1 MSTFSISTINFLDD
15 ITLTSQSQGF
25 DDLVRGLVAIQPT
38 IKPFERSIIE
48 QVNRQ
53 MTLDKLG
60 ALVSCRGVLYY
71 GNMGECITFNFELDA
86 PTY

>member
-15 ITLTSQSQGF
+15 TTLTSQSQGF

-38 IKPFERSIIE
+38 LEPFERSIIE

-53 MTLDKLG
+53 LILDKQG
-60 ALVSCRGVLYY
+60 ALVSCRGVVYY
-71 GNMGECITFNFELDA
+71 GNMGECITFDFELNP